1 MPICQECLSRD
12 LIKFGKY
19 NNQQKW
25 HCLNCG
31 LTSIIVRKRMPRNGL
46 RKVIRGY
53 RKNLKIEKAI
63 IATEISNDVNKE
75 EKLNEDTCDISKH

>member
-31 LTSIIVRKRMPRNGL
+31 LTSISVLKRMPSKRL

-53 RKNLKIEKAI
+53 RKNLKIEKTI
-63 IATEISNDVNKE
+63 IATEISNDINKE
-75 EKLNEDTCDISKH
+75 EKLK